1 MMQEEISLR
10 EIIETLW
17 KGKVMIA
24 AVTLAAVLVAAVI
37 SWFVLDPTYEV
48 SAYVRVDE
56 SSADNKNLNLNSI
69 AQTAT
74 SDISLNRVI
83 MKLELDP
90 NQYSISSL
98 KNSIKT
104 EVPQGTNVMRVK
116 VTGTNPD
123 DITRIANLLA
133 MEIAMRSEITDRS
146 GKIVKYNQRLEE
158 LENLI
163 ALVQSEIKETEAQ
176 LASTPE
182 TLVTRKTVA
191 DDPYLQ
197 SIINEE
203 QGNARQ
209 NGALELVTEEV
220 NPVYTT
226 LKGRLADKQIELSKL
241 QSEQQSLKDHIDK
254 HQSEIAALE
263 DQILNDRLYS
273 TSSQR
278 FLGGESPVF
287 VSSAIVPTVP
297 VGPNKV
303 LNVAIAF
310 VIGLMIGVMAVFIRH
325 YWKTSA
331 AAPNVMSANVR

>member
-1 MMQEEISLR
+1 MQEEISLR

-24 AVTLAAVLVAAVI
+24 AVTLAAVLVATVI

-48 SAYVRVDE
+48 SAYVRVE
-56 SSADNKNLNLNSI
+56 VSSENNKSLNLNSI

-74 SDISLNRVI
+74 SDISLNRI
-83 MKLELDP
+83 MMKLELDP

-98 KNSIKT
+98 KNSVKT
-104 EVPQGTNVMRVK
+104 EVPQGTNVMRVQ

-146 GKIVKYNQRLEE
+146 GKIVQYNQRLEE

-163 ALVQSEIKETEAQ
+163 ALAQSEIKETEEQ
-176 LASTPE
+176 LASSPE

-197 SIINEE
+197 SIINEQ
-203 QGNARQ
+203 QGDARQ

-220 NPVYTT
+220 NPVYTA
-226 LKGRLADKQIELSKL
+226 LKGRLADKKIELEKL
-241 QSEQQSLKDHIDK
+241 LSEQQALKNTIDK
-254 HQSEIAALE
+254 HQSEIAELE

-287 VSSAIVPTVP
+287 VSSAIVPTEP
-297 VGPNKV
+297 VGPNKL
-303 LNVAIAF
+303 LNISISFVA
-310 VIGLMIGVMAVFIRH
+310 GLMIGAVVVFIKR
-325 YWKTSA
+325 YWQISA
-331 AAPNVMSANVR
+331 SSQLENLNCPAI